1 MGISGSPQNFFCR
14 FTQVLSG
21 TTAHPLFK
29 KKHLVYLWLCW
40 VFVAARP
47 FSVVVEQG
55 GYSLVAVVGLS
66 TAVLLRSTG
75 FRCMGFVIEARS
87 SLGAASQLYS
97 TGSVFRE
104 HRLSCSATY
113 GIFLDQGSFPCLL
126 RWQVDSLPLEHQRS
140 PSSPILIAEKN
151 SMVWVFQSV

>member
-1 MGISGSPQNFFCR
+1 MGISGSLQNFFCR
-14 FTQVLSG
+14 FTQGLSC

-29 KKHLVYLWLCW
+29 KKVVYLWLCW

-55 GYSLVAVVGLS
+55 DALVAVLGLS

-75 FRCMGFVIEARS
+75 FRCMGFVIVACS
-87 SLGAASQLYS
+87 PPGAASQLHS

-104 HRLSCSATY
+104 RRLSCSATY

-126 RWQVDSLPLEHQRS
+126 HWQVDSLPLEHQRS
-140 PSSPILIAEKN
+140 PSSPTLIAEKN
-151 SMVWVFQSV
+151 SMVWMFQFV